1 MCHIAGYVDLVRVWA
16 NNRRRMVVPPVEHL
30 KALLEMPL
38 DESEKIPLTQDMFE
52 RLIGKLGHGGCCE
65 GAARSLFKIVD
76 FDPDFTNIYHAVL
89 KSASD
94 DRGDEYDFVFFGT

>member
-1 MCHIAGYVDLVRVWA
+1 
-16 NNRRRMVVPPVEHL
+16 MVVPPVEHP

-65 GAARSLFKIVD
+65 GAARI
-76 FDPDFTNIYHAVL
+76 L
-89 KSASD
+89 KSAPD

>member
-1 MCHIAGYVDLVRVWA
+1 MCHITDYVDLVRVWA
-16 NNRRRMVVPPVEHL
+16 DNRCRIVVPPVEHL
-30 KALLEMPL
+30 KALPETPL

-52 RLIGKLGHGGCCE
+52 RFVGKLGHGGCRE
-65 GAARSLFKIVD
+65 GAARSRIGD

-89 KSASD
+89 KSTPD